1 LRCYTQVHEN
11 YENLEA
17 SKHNLWVECEQY
29 KKSLK
34 FSNGKLEQYE
44 NLKKQPQDVVTL
56 HQEIE
61 FLRETLSKFVGSI
74 EKLNKM
80 LRYNK
85 FPTDKSGNGY
95 KGKKYVCDE
104 EIIVCCFCGKVG
116 KISID
121 LYPLIDNV
129 CFVKGLKHH
138 LLNISLI
145 CDSGLNVSFSKEGC
159 VVQDKNR
166 TQLFTTKR
174 KGNLYKINLSE
185 LSNQNVTC
193 LISIKGNRWVL

>member
-1 LRCYTQVHEN
+1 M
-11 YENLEA
+11 
-17 SKHNLWVECEQY
+17 KKVELGPI
-29 KKSLK
+29 SLV
-34 FSNGKLEQYE
+34 FIN
-44 NLKKQPQDVVTL
+44 
-56 HQEIE
+56 
-61 FLRETLSKFVGSI
+61 
-74 EKLNKM
+74 
-80 LRYNK
+80 
-85 FPTDKSGNGY
+85 
-95 KGKKYVCDE
+95 
-104 EIIVCCFCGKVG
+104 CCFCGKVG

-193 LISIKGNRWVL
+193 VLSIKENHWIWHKKLRHVSLRLISKLQRHDLVRSLPRMSYKDDLLCEACKGK